1 MVTGSIQRFAT
12 RTASS
17 TSRCCAAVTVGSVSD
32 ATVLRATSVDISIRA
47 SGVCAPNICFIWFCI
62 MAMTPESVGSM
73 PICFHRFWIA
83 SPAPAMTAVA
93 AQLTHQRVEV
103 GELAALAARP
113 AELADELAEVGHTL
127 RAAAEQLL
135 EHRAQLAE
143 VTVVLIV
150 IVIAVPRVPAGRRLR
165 ATGRPPEKPIR
176 GWLGAPSNGSAGPAS
191 CPADRPAGRPAAGR
205 RRRSTRPRWGSRA
218 RSRPVRFGGLV
229 AIGSLGHG
237 GSSGPSMLWED
248 VPLDN
253 HEEYPLSSPVRSS
266 QGEPPGSRMPV
277 VAVAGPGAV
286 VGVPA
291 LRIARLL
298 AATRGQADG
307 VAEVR
312 VLAPVRG
319 MLEGARWRVVETDG
333 PGVSAELA
341 GVDVLVW
348 VATCTDL
355 AEALARR
362 PADRRAALLRTG
374 RALTLA
380 ASAAGVG
387 HVLVVTSAEVF
398 GAFPDNEVPLPDHAP
413 VRAVLDEGFVGDLLA
428 VEALV
433 EESREHHPD
442 VRFTLVRPA
451 ALVGAGVDTAL
462 TRYFEAPRLLS
473 IKTGSPAWQL
483 CHVDDLASGVRLRGD
498 RRPGPGRRPSRSA
511 ARGR

>member
-1 MVTGSIQRFAT
+1 
-12 RTASS
+12 
-17 TSRCCAAVTVGSVSD
+17 
-32 ATVLRATSVDISIRA
+32 
-47 SGVCAPNICFIWFCI
+47 
-62 MAMTPESVGSM
+62 
-73 PICFHRFWIA
+73 
-83 SPAPAMTAVA
+83 
-93 AQLTHQRVEV
+93 
-103 GELAALAARP
+103 
-113 AELADELAEVGHTL
+113 
-127 RAAAEQLL
+127 
-135 EHRAQLAE
+135 
-143 VTVVLIV
+143 
-150 IVIAVPRVPAGRRLR
+150 
-165 ATGRPPEKPIR
+165 
-176 GWLGAPSNGSAGPAS
+176 
-191 CPADRPAGRPAAGR
+191 
-205 RRRSTRPRWGSRA
+205 
-218 RSRPVRFGGLV
+218 
-229 AIGSLGHG
+229 
-237 GSSGPSMLWED
+237 
-248 VPLDN
+248 
-253 HEEYPLSSPVRSS
+253 
-266 QGEPPGSRMPV
+266 MPV
-277 VAVAGPGAV
+277 VAVAGPGDV

-298 AATRGQADG
+298 AATRGREDG

-319 MLEGARWRVVETDG
+319 VVEGTRWRVVDTDG

-355 AEALARR
+355 AQALVRR
-362 PADRRAALLRTG
+362 SADRRAALLRTG

-413 VRAVLDEGFVGDLLA
+413 VRAVIDDGFVGDLLA

-451 ALVGAGVDTAL
+451 ALVGAGIDTAL

-483 CHVDDLASGVRLRGD
+483 CHVDDLASGVLHAVTGDVVPAGAVTVGSEGALTLAEVESLTAMRRIEVSETTATNLATQLHRVGVLPVPASELAYVTHPWVVGSTTLRARGWHPAYDNGTCLGVLLDAIGGRHAVAGRRVD
-498 RRPGPGRRPSRSA
+498 RRDAALGAASA
-511 ARGR
+511 AVALGATAALLRRARRH

>member
-1 MVTGSIQRFAT
+1 
-12 RTASS
+12 
-17 TSRCCAAVTVGSVSD
+17 
-32 ATVLRATSVDISIRA
+32 
-47 SGVCAPNICFIWFCI
+47 
-62 MAMTPESVGSM
+62 
-73 PICFHRFWIA
+73 
-83 SPAPAMTAVA
+83 
-93 AQLTHQRVEV
+93 
-103 GELAALAARP
+103 
-113 AELADELAEVGHTL
+113 
-127 RAAAEQLL
+127 
-135 EHRAQLAE
+135 
-143 VTVVLIV
+143 
-150 IVIAVPRVPAGRRLR
+150 
-165 ATGRPPEKPIR
+165 
-176 GWLGAPSNGSAGPAS
+176 
-191 CPADRPAGRPAAGR
+191 
-205 RRRSTRPRWGSRA
+205 
-218 RSRPVRFGGLV
+218 
-229 AIGSLGHG
+229 
-237 GSSGPSMLWED
+237 MLWED

-266 QGEPPGSRMPV
+266 QGEPSGPRTPV
-277 VAVAGPGAV
+277 VAVVGPGVA

-291 LRIARLL
+291 LRVARAL
-298 AATRGQADG
+298 ASTRGGADG

-319 MLEGARWRVVETDG
+319 ALDGVRWRVVETDG
-333 PGVSAELA
+333 PAVSAELA

-355 AEALARR
+355 AEALHHR

-398 GAFPDNEVPLPDHAP
+398 GALPDNEVPLPDDAP

-462 TRYFEAPRLLS
+462 TRYFEAPRLLA
-473 IKTGSPAWQL
+473 IKGGSPAWQL
-483 CHVDDLASGVRLRGD
+483 CHVDDLASAVVCAVTDDVGTAASLTVGSEGALTLLEVERRSGMRRIQVGETTATSLAAQLHRVGVLPVPASELAYVTHPWTVGSATLRARGWHPAYDNGTCLGVLLDAIAGRHAVAGRRVD
-498 RRPGPGRRPSRSA
+498 RRDAALGAASA
-511 ARGR
+511 AVALGATAAVLRRARRH

>member
-1 MVTGSIQRFAT
+1 
-12 RTASS
+12 
-17 TSRCCAAVTVGSVSD
+17 
-32 ATVLRATSVDISIRA
+32 
-47 SGVCAPNICFIWFCI
+47 
-62 MAMTPESVGSM
+62 
-73 PICFHRFWIA
+73 
-83 SPAPAMTAVA
+83 
-93 AQLTHQRVEV
+93 
-103 GELAALAARP
+103 
-113 AELADELAEVGHTL
+113 
-127 RAAAEQLL
+127 
-135 EHRAQLAE
+135 
-143 VTVVLIV
+143 
-150 IVIAVPRVPAGRRLR
+150 
-165 ATGRPPEKPIR
+165 
-176 GWLGAPSNGSAGPAS
+176 
-191 CPADRPAGRPAAGR
+191 
-205 RRRSTRPRWGSRA
+205 
-218 RSRPVRFGGLV
+218 
-229 AIGSLGHG
+229 
-237 GSSGPSMLWED
+237 MLWED

-253 HEEYPLSSPVRSS
+253 HEEYPLSSPFRSS
-266 QGEPPGSRMPV
+266 QGEPWGSRMPV
-277 VAVAGPGAV
+277 VAVAGPGEV

-298 AATRGQADG
+298 AATRGQEDG

-319 MLEGARWRVVETDG
+319 VVEGTRWRVVDTDG

-355 AEALARR
+355 AQALVRR

-413 VRAVLDEGFVGDLLA
+413 ARAVLDDGFVGDLLA

-451 ALVGAGVDTAL
+451 ALVGAGIDTAL

-483 CHVDDLASGVRLRGD
+483 CHVDDLATGIRHAVTDDLGPVGAVTVASDGSLSLAEVERITTMRRIEVSETTATNLATQLHRVGVLPVPASELAYVTHPWVVGSATLRARGWLPAYDNGTCLGVLLDAIGGRHAVAGRRVD
-498 RRPGPGRRPSRSA
+498 RRDAALGAASA
-511 ARGR
+511 AVALGATAALLRRARRH

>member
-1 MVTGSIQRFAT
+1 
-12 RTASS
+12 
-17 TSRCCAAVTVGSVSD
+17 
-32 ATVLRATSVDISIRA
+32 
-47 SGVCAPNICFIWFCI
+47 
-62 MAMTPESVGSM
+62 
-73 PICFHRFWIA
+73 
-83 SPAPAMTAVA
+83 
-93 AQLTHQRVEV
+93 
-103 GELAALAARP
+103 
-113 AELADELAEVGHTL
+113 
-127 RAAAEQLL
+127 
-135 EHRAQLAE
+135 
-143 VTVVLIV
+143 
-150 IVIAVPRVPAGRRLR
+150 
-165 ATGRPPEKPIR
+165 
-176 GWLGAPSNGSAGPAS
+176 
-191 CPADRPAGRPAAGR
+191 
-205 RRRSTRPRWGSRA
+205 
-218 RSRPVRFGGLV
+218 
-229 AIGSLGHG
+229 
-237 GSSGPSMLWED
+237 
-248 VPLDN
+248 
-253 HEEYPLSSPVRSS
+253 
-266 QGEPPGSRMPV
+266 MPV
-277 VAVAGPGAV
+277 VAVAGPGDV

-298 AATRGQADG
+298 AATRGREDG

-319 MLEGARWRVVETDG
+319 VVEGTRWRVVDTDG

-355 AEALARR
+355 AQALVRR
-362 PADRRAALLRTG
+362 SADRRAALLRTG

-413 VRAVLDEGFVGDLLA
+413 VRAVIDDGFVGDLLA

-451 ALVGAGVDTAL
+451 ALVGAGIDTAL

-483 CHVDDLASGVRLRGD
+483 CHVDDLASGVLHTVTGDVVPAGHVTVGSEGALTLAEVESLTAMRRIEVSETTAMNLATQLHRVGVLPVPASELAYVTHPWVVGSVTLRARGWHPAYDNGTCLGVLLDAIGGRHAVAGRRVD
-498 RRPGPGRRPSRSA
+498 RRDAALGAASA
-511 ARGR
+511 AVALGATAALLRRARRH

>member
-1 MVTGSIQRFAT
+1 
-12 RTASS
+12 
-17 TSRCCAAVTVGSVSD
+17 
-32 ATVLRATSVDISIRA
+32 
-47 SGVCAPNICFIWFCI
+47 
-62 MAMTPESVGSM
+62 
-73 PICFHRFWIA
+73 
-83 SPAPAMTAVA
+83 
-93 AQLTHQRVEV
+93 
-103 GELAALAARP
+103 
-113 AELADELAEVGHTL
+113 
-127 RAAAEQLL
+127 
-135 EHRAQLAE
+135 
-143 VTVVLIV
+143 
-150 IVIAVPRVPAGRRLR
+150 
-165 ATGRPPEKPIR
+165 
-176 GWLGAPSNGSAGPAS
+176 
-191 CPADRPAGRPAAGR
+191 
-205 RRRSTRPRWGSRA
+205 
-218 RSRPVRFGGLV
+218 
-229 AIGSLGHG
+229 
-237 GSSGPSMLWED
+237 
-248 VPLDN
+248 
-253 HEEYPLSSPVRSS
+253 
-266 QGEPPGSRMPV
+266 MPV
-277 VAVAGPGAV
+277 VAVAGPGDV

-298 AATRGQADG
+298 AATRGREDG

-319 MLEGARWRVVETDG
+319 VVEGTRWRVVDTDG

-355 AEALARR
+355 AQALVRR
-362 PADRRAALLRTG
+362 SADRRAALLRTG

-413 VRAVLDEGFVGDLLA
+413 VRAVIDDGFVGDLLA

-451 ALVGAGVDTAL
+451 ALVGAGIDTAL

-483 CHVDDLASGVRLRGD
+483 CHVDDLASGVLHTVTGDVVPAGHVTVGSEGALTLAEVESLTAMRRIEVSETTATNLATQLHRVGVLPVPASELAYVTHPWVVGSVTLRARGWHPAYDNGTCLGVLLDAIGGRHAVAGRRVD
-498 RRPGPGRRPSRSA
+498 RRDAALGAASA
-511 ARGR
+511 AVALGATAALLRRARRH

>member
-1 MVTGSIQRFAT
+1 V
-12 RTASS
+12 
-17 TSRCCAAVTVGSVSD
+17 
-32 ATVLRATSVDISIRA
+32 
-47 SGVCAPNICFIWFCI
+47 
-62 MAMTPESVGSM
+62 
-73 PICFHRFWIA
+73 
-83 SPAPAMTAVA
+83 
-93 AQLTHQRVEV
+93 
-103 GELAALAARP
+103 
-113 AELADELAEVGHTL
+113 
-127 RAAAEQLL
+127 
-135 EHRAQLAE
+135 
-143 VTVVLIV
+143 
-150 IVIAVPRVPAGRRLR
+150 
-165 ATGRPPEKPIR
+165 
-176 GWLGAPSNGSAGPAS
+176 
-191 CPADRPAGRPAAGR
+191 
-205 RRRSTRPRWGSRA
+205 
-218 RSRPVRFGGLV
+218 
-229 AIGSLGHG
+229 
-237 GSSGPSMLWED
+237 LWED

-253 HEEYPLSSPVRSS
+253 HEEYPLSSRVRSS

-277 VAVAGPGAV
+277 VAVAGPGEV

-298 AATRGQADG
+298 AATRGQEDG

-319 MLEGARWRVVETDG
+319 VVEGTRWRVVDTDG

-355 AEALARR
+355 AQALVRR
-362 PADRRAALLRTG
+362 SADRRAALLRTG

-413 VRAVLDEGFVGDLLA
+413 VRAVIDDGFVGDLLA

-451 ALVGAGVDTAL
+451 ALVGAGIDTAL

-483 CHVDDLASGVRLRGD
+483 CHVDDLASGVLHAVTGDVVPAGAVTVGSEGALTLAEVESLTAMRRIEVSETTATNLATQLHRVGVLPVPASELAYVTHPWVVGSATLRARGWHPAYDNGTCLGVLLDAIGGRHAVAGRRVD
-498 RRPGPGRRPSRSA
+498 RRDAALGAASA
-511 ARGR
+511 AVALGATAALLRRARRH

>member
-1 MVTGSIQRFAT
+1 
-12 RTASS
+12 
-17 TSRCCAAVTVGSVSD
+17 
-32 ATVLRATSVDISIRA
+32 
-47 SGVCAPNICFIWFCI
+47 
-62 MAMTPESVGSM
+62 
-73 PICFHRFWIA
+73 
-83 SPAPAMTAVA
+83 
-93 AQLTHQRVEV
+93 
-103 GELAALAARP
+103 
-113 AELADELAEVGHTL
+113 
-127 RAAAEQLL
+127 
-135 EHRAQLAE
+135 
-143 VTVVLIV
+143 
-150 IVIAVPRVPAGRRLR
+150 
-165 ATGRPPEKPIR
+165 
-176 GWLGAPSNGSAGPAS
+176 
-191 CPADRPAGRPAAGR
+191 
-205 RRRSTRPRWGSRA
+205 
-218 RSRPVRFGGLV
+218 
-229 AIGSLGHG
+229 
-237 GSSGPSMLWED
+237 
-248 VPLDN
+248 
-253 HEEYPLSSPVRSS
+253 
-266 QGEPPGSRMPV
+266 MPV
-277 VAVAGPGAV
+277 VAVAGPGEV

-298 AATRGQADG
+298 AATRGQEDG

-319 MLEGARWRVVETDG
+319 VVEGTRWRVVDTDG

-355 AEALARR
+355 AQALVRR
-362 PADRRAALLRTG
+362 SADRRAALLRTG

-413 VRAVLDEGFVGDLLA
+413 VRAVIDDGFVGDLLA

-451 ALVGAGVDTAL
+451 ALVGAGIDTAL

-483 CHVDDLASGVRLRGD
+483 CHVDDLASGVLHAVTGDGAPAGAVTVGSEGALTLAEVESLTAMRRIEVSETTATNLATQLHRVGVLPVPASELAYVTHPWVVGSVTLRARGWHPAYDNGTCLGVLLDAIGGRHAVAGRRVD
-498 RRPGPGRRPSRSA
+498 RRDAALGAASA
-511 ARGR
+511 AVALGATAALLRRARRH